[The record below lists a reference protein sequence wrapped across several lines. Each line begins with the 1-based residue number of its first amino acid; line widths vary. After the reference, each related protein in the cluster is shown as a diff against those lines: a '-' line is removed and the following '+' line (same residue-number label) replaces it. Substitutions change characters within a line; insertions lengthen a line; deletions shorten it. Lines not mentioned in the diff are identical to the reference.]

1 MLTVNEDVTS
11 INERSDLRSDAVF
24 DTSTNVTFETA
35 ISVTENTTQT
45 SEEVRSPTAALI
57 ERSAEVN
64 VHGSAPN
71 WAAERYVLAFQC
83 DTEVTGDEITGFQ
96 ISAPSGAV
104 REVGVR
110 SKRASARSQES
121 RSAQADLASVV
132 EGLRHRSDHCLGRSG
147 DASKSCASDK
157 GHCSR
162 TRGCRL
168 DDGLIHF
175 WLVF

>member
-110 SKRASARSQES
+110 SKRASTRSQES

-147 DASKSCASDK
+147 NASESCASDK

-162 TRGCRL
+162 TCGCRL

>member
-1 MLTVNEDVTS
+1 MLSVNPGVTA
-11 INERSDLRSDAVF
+11 INERSDLRGDAVF
-24 DTSTNVTFETA
+24 DTSADVTFKTA
-35 ISVTENTTQT
+35 ISATIKSTHT
-45 SEEVRSPTAALI
+45 SEEVWSPTAALI
-57 ERSAEVN
+57 ERSAEVCIE
-64 VHGSAPN
+64 GSAPH
-71 WAAERYVLAFQC
+71 WTVDRHVLAFER
-83 DTEVTGDEITGFQ
+83 DTEVAGDEVAEFQ

-110 SKRASARSQES
+110 SKRASPRSQES
-121 RSAQADLASVV
+121 RSAQAELTSVV

-147 DASKSCASDK
+147 DASESCASDK